1 MSSAY
6 RNALRCVHARCATFI
21 LISSRPLTGSG
32 SDDCVCIQDDG
43 AGNAA
48 ADRLGSAV
56 GAVRWE
62 STLEGRICVRMVTA
76 FDTTDEE
83 IAAAVRAL
91 AGAGA
96 RVAAEE
102 EEERPSAS

>member
-1 MSSAY
+1 M
-6 RNALRCVHARCATFI
+6 
-21 LISSRPLTGSG
+21 
-32 SDDCVCIQDDG
+32 
-43 AGNAA
+43 
-48 ADRLGSAV
+48 GSAV

-91 AGAGA
+91 AGAGT
-96 RVAAEE
+96 RVAEEEEE

>member
-1 MSSAY
+1 
-6 RNALRCVHARCATFI
+6 
-21 LISSRPLTGSG
+21 
-32 SDDCVCIQDDG
+32 
-43 AGNAA
+43 
-48 ADRLGSAV
+48 
-56 GAVRWE
+56 
-62 STLEGRICVRMVTA
+62 MVTA

-91 AGAGA
+91 GGARA